1 MNKKLLTSRWLI
13 AAAACVLLFTLLVG
27 GSVWAQ
33 TATVPAAPAIASL
46 TPSDRA
52 ITVVWT
58 APASNGGSDIT
69 SYDLRHIR
77 SDAADKSDAN
87 WAVED
92 DVWSSGAL
100 QATITGL
107 TNGTVYDVQAR
118 AVNAIGNG
126 SWSVTVSGRAATV
139 PGQAGLI
146 ASYQDGGI
154 SLIYTRRGDG
164 GSPITSFDARY
175 IRADAPDLS
184 DDEWTVLLGISTRGS
199 TYVIEGLTNG
209 VAYHVQVRAVND
221 VGNGAW
227 SERKTRT
234 PLGPP
239 DPPTIGTV
247 TGSDGALAIT
257 WSAPGDD
264 GGTAVTGYNLRY
276 IRNDSS
282 DFAASRWTVVNG
294 IWTSG
299 DLEYTLSGLTNGV
312 RYRLGLQAVN
322 SEGSG
327 EWSDANDPRTG
338 IPGDPPEVPGAPTG
352 IKAYSTG
359 TTVDISWSAPADDGG
374 ADITSYDLRYIR
386 NDATDKAD
394 ANWTVRSSVWTS
406 GARRHAQTG
415 LTAGVLY
422 DFQMR
427 AVNSAGAGSWS
438 ATVNNT
444 ASTVPG
450 APAIEM
456 SEWSVGRIRVTWGAP
471 DDDGGAPVT
480 HYDLRHIRGDAAD
493 KSDANWTQKDDLT
506 GTSDTITG
514 LTNGVAYDIQVRAVN
529 RAGDGSWSAT
539 STQTPR
545 ARPGAPTDVWVGTGN
560 GQLTANWSPPA
571 AVTGATIGGY
581 RVRHIVRNAPGS
593 GLIDNWTSSGLISSE
608 SRQYDITGLENG
620 TRYWV
625 WVRAVN
631 EQGDEST
638 NGRITAWYIPGSPP
652 GGITNL
658 RRTSTQERDILI
670 DWTGPTDDGGIG
682 ISHYDIHHYPTGDPS
697 DVTETELIAD
707 DHIVGLPA
715 DHSTWVGGGALTPHV
730 EYKIMVRARNAAGGG
745 PWSSLT
751 VIPRRTP
758 VNLTI
763 DSVTPGDGSLTVS
776 WTDGGD
782 DEITA
787 YELRYTSNFYPSSDA
802 PDSSAFEY
810 VRGITGT
817 SPLEHTITGL
827 DNGVRYAIQ
836 VRGRNR
842 YGELSTDWGRW
853 RPLFRL
859 GTGAENG
866 TPRTTP
872 DAPSIGSVTPGDR
885 VLTVSWSAPAED
897 GGARVTHYKIRH
909 IRSDATDKSDGN
921 WTVDL
926 SVGSSGV
933 LRDEID
939 NLTNGVQYDVQV
951 RAANRAGDGPWSA
964 TRTGTPLTR
973 PGAPSVDSVTP
984 GDETLAVAWS
994 APASNGGRDITSYDL
1009 RYIRSDAP
1017 NKADANWTERDGIW
1031 TSGALRHVLS
1041 GLTNGVDY
1049 DVQVRAVNAVG
1060 NGAWSG
1066 TGAGKPLTTPGAPTI
1081 DSVTP
1086 GDETLT
1092 MSWSAPA
1099 DTGGSEV
1106 TGYDLRYIRSDAPS
1120 KSDANWTERDGV
1132 WSSGVLQYTVSG
1144 LTNGVRYD
1152 LQVRGVNEAGDGRW
1166 SGAISGAPQ
1175 TIPAAPTIDS
1185 VTPGDETLTV
1195 AWSAP
1200 ADTGGSTVEG
1210 YDARYIRSDAADKS
1224 DDSWTERDG
1233 IWTSGSLEYT
1243 LSGLANGVR
1252 YDVQLRA
1259 VTSAGNGPWSAPTSA
1274 TPQTAP
1280 DAPTINLI
1288 TVGDGALAVS
1298 WSAPSDNGGSAITS
1312 YDARYIRSDA
1322 ADKSD
1327 DSWTERDGIWT
1338 SGILRYTVDSL
1349 TNGVG
1354 YDVQVRAVNVAGDGS
1369 WSATASAT
1377 PQTVTDAPTVNLITP
1392 GDGAL
1397 TVSWSAPS
1405 DTGGSAIAS
1414 YDLRYIRSDAL
1425 DRADDRWTVRD
1436 GIWTSGDLEYTL
1448 SGLTNGVGYDV
1459 QVRAVND
1466 AGDGP
1471 WSASATDTPRTTP
1484 GAPTIDV
1491 VSPGNYALSI
1501 TWSAPADDGGSAITS
1516 YDLRYIRSDATD
1528 KSDDSWT
1535 VREDIWSSGPLQ
1547 YGLNEAAGFDLS
1559 GGVRYDVQVR
1569 AVNAV
1574 ADGPWSASETGTP
1587 RRPFQPVT
1595 APGAPASL
1603 VATPGDGSLSI
1614 AWSPPADDGGADVT
1628 SYDLR
1633 YILSD
1638 ATDRSDD
1645 NWTVEDDVW
1654 SSGAREYT
1662 LDGLT
1667 NGDRYD
1673 LQVRAVNEAGNGPWS
1688 VTAAGIEVGA
1698 TANVP
1703 PEFTEGDSTTR
1714 SVAENATAGADIGAP
1729 VEATDADDDVLTY
1742 TLGGADAAS
1751 FDIDASNGQLSTKS
1765 DVDAET
1771 SSEYTVEVTATDPS
1785 DATDVITVTIIVI
1798 DVSHDCAGGGAVA
1811 DAADN
1816 PGLVS
1821 DCVALLASRD
1831 KLAGSGATRSLNW
1844 ADDAPISGWYG
1855 VVLSGTPQRVTKLRL
1870 HGQNTNSDTGTAEAK
1885 LNGTVPAELGRL
1897 SELTA
1902 LYLHRNNLTGEV
1914 PGALGNLTNLEWLSL
1929 YSNDLTGGIPT
1940 ELADLS
1946 NLRRLYLNHND
1957 LTGQIPGELGTMSSL
1972 THLFLH
1978 RNNLTGTI
1986 PADRW
1991 DGLDN
1996 LVWLSLYGNDLTG
2009 GIPTELTGLAKLQ
2022 RLYLHENRNL
2032 GGTIPAELGGMSSLT
2047 HLLLLRTG
2055 LSGSIPDALGD
2066 LSNLEWL
2073 SLYNN
2078 DLSGEIPGELGSL
2091 AKLQRL
2097 YLHYNDLT
2105 GEIPSELGDLGTLTN
2120 LWLNDNDLDGDI
2132 PASLENLT
2140 NLERWRLR
2148 NNGFTGC
2155 VPAGLA
2161 EVENNDFDSLGLEV
2175 CASDDG
2181 S

>member
-1 MNKKLLTSRWLI
+1 MNKNLLTSQWLI
-13 AAAACVLLFTLLVG
+13 AAAACVLLCTLLVG

-33 TATVPAAPAIASL
+33 TATLPSAPAIESL

-126 SWSVTVSGRAATV
+126 PWSATVSGRAATV
-139 PGQAGLI
+139 PRQAGLR
-146 ASYQDGGI
+146 ATYQDGGI
-154 SLIYTRRGDG
+154 SLVYTSRGDDGDG

-184 DDEWTVLLGISTRGS
+184 DDNWTVLLGISTRGS
-199 TYVIEGLTNG
+199 HYVIEGLTNG
-209 VAYHVQVRAVND
+209 VAYHVQVRAVNV

-227 SERKTRT
+227 SERDTET

-239 DPPTIGTV
+239 DPPAIRTV

-257 WSAPGDD
+257 WSAPGND
-264 GGTAVTGYNLRY
+264 GGVAVTGYNLRH
-276 IRNDSS
+276 IRDDSS
-282 DFAASRWTVVNG
+282 DFAASRWTYVSG
-294 IWTSG
+294 IWVSG

-322 SEGSG
+322 SKGSG

-338 IPGDPPEVPGAPTG
+338 TPGDPPEVPGSPTS

-444 ASTVPG
+444 ASTPPG

-539 STQTPR
+539 LTQTPR
-545 ARPGAPTDVWVGTGN
+545 ARPGDPTDVWVGTGD

-571 AVTGATIGGY
+571 AVTGAAIGGY

-620 TRYWV
+620 TSYWV

-631 EQGDEST
+631 EQGDESA

-682 ISHYDIHHYPTGDPS
+682 ISHYDIHHHPTADPS

-751 VIPRRTP
+751 VIPRKTP

-782 DEITA
+782 DEITG
-787 YELRYTSNFYPSSDA
+787 YELRYTANFYPSSVSS
-802 PDSSAFEY
+802 DSSDFEY
-810 VRGITGT
+810 VRNITGT
-817 SPLEHTITGL
+817 SPLEYTVGGL

-842 YGELSTDWGRW
+842 YGELSSDWGRW

-859 GTGAENG
+859 GTGAKNG
-866 TPRTTP
+866 KPRTTP
-872 DAPSIGSVTPGDR
+872 DAPAIGSVTPGDQ

-897 GGARVTHYKIRH
+897 GGANITHYKIRH

-939 NLTNGVQYDVQV
+939 NLTNGVEYDVQV

-973 PGAPSVDSVTP
+973 PGAPSVDSVIP

-1060 NGAWSG
+1060 NGSWSG
-1066 TGAGKPLTTPGAPTI
+1066 TGAGKPLTTPSAPTI

-1092 MSWSAPA
+1092 VSWSAPA

-1106 TGYDLRYIRSDAPS
+1106 TGYDLRYIRSDSPS
-1120 KSDANWTERDGV
+1120 KADVNWTERDSV
-1132 WSSGVLQYTVSG
+1132 WSSGALQYTLSG
-1144 LTNGVRYD
+1144 LTNGVGYD

-1224 DDSWTERDG
+1224 DANWTERDG
-1233 IWTSGSLEYT
+1233 IWTSGDLEYT

-1298 WSAPSDNGGSAITS
+1298 WSAPTDNGGSAVTS

-1322 ADKSD
+1322 LDKADAH
-1327 DSWTERDGIWT
+1327 WTERDGIWT
-1338 SGILRYTVDSL
+1338 SGVLRYTVGSL

-1354 YDVQVRAVNVAGDGS
+1354 YDVQVRAVNVAGEGP
-1369 WSATASAT
+1369 WSATSSAT

-1397 TVSWSAPS
+1397 AVSWSAPS
-1405 DTGGSAIAS
+1405 DTGGSSITS

-1425 DRADDRWTVRD
+1425 DKADDRWTVRD

-1448 SGLTNGVGYDV
+1448 SGLTNGVEYDV

-1471 WSASATDTPRTTP
+1471 WSATAADIPRTTP
-1484 GAPTIDV
+1484 GAPAIDV

-1516 YDLRYIRSDATD
+1516 YDLRYIRSDVTD
-1528 KSDDSWT
+1528 KADDSWT
-1535 VREDIWSSGPLQ
+1535 VREDIWSSGLLQ
-1547 YGLNEAAGFDLS
+1547 YGLNESTGFNLS
-1559 GGVRYDVQVR
+1559 GGDRYDLQVR

-1587 RRPFQPVT
+1587 RKPQPTVT
-1595 APGAPASL
+1595 APSAPASL
-1603 VATPGDGSLSI
+1603 TVTPGDGSLSI
-1614 AWSPPADDGGADVT
+1614 AWSAPADDGGAAIT

-1633 YILSD
+1633 YITSGAADKSD
-1638 ATDRSDD
+1638 A
-1645 NWTVEDDVW
+1645 NWTVEEDVW
-1654 SSGAREYT
+1654 SSGELRYGLA
-1662 LDGLT
+1662 GLT
-1667 NGDRYD
+1667 NGVEYD
-1673 LQVRAVNEAGNGPWS
+1673 VQARAVNIAGDSPWS
-1688 VTAAGIEVGA
+1688 GTRTGTPSTGAVTPSNPAPVFA
-1698 TANVP
+1698 
-1703 PEFTEGDSTTR
+1703 EGTSTTR
-1714 SVAENATAGADIGAP
+1714 SVVEGAP
-1729 VEATDADDDVLTY
+1729 AGTAVGDPVAATDADNDTLNY
-1742 TLGGADAAS
+1742 TLEGDDAGS
-1751 FDIDASNGQLSTKS
+1751 FAIDAGTGQI
-1765 DVDAET
+1765 
-1771 SSEYTVEVTATDPS
+1771 TVGAGTTLDYGARSAYVVSVTATDPS
-1785 DATDVITVTIIVI
+1785 GYSAAIAVTIMVTDDDLGVIGSRYDANNDRVIDKAEVIKAINDYLFGEGDEAISKADVITLIN
-1798 DVSHDCAGGGAVA
+1798 A
-1811 DAADN
+1811 
-1816 PGLVS
+1816 
-1821 DCVALLASRD
+1821 
-1831 KLAGSGATRSLNW
+1831 
-1844 ADDAPISGWYG
+1844 
-1855 VVLSGTPQRVTKLRL
+1855 
-1870 HGQNTNSDTGTAEAK
+1870 
-1885 LNGTVPAELGRL
+1885 
-1897 SELTA
+1897 
-1902 LYLHRNNLTGEV
+1902 YL
-1914 PGALGNLTNLEWLSL
+1914 
-1929 YSNDLTGGIPT
+1929 
-1940 ELADLS
+1940 
-1946 NLRRLYLNHND
+1946 
-1957 LTGQIPGELGTMSSL
+1957 
-1972 THLFLH
+1972 
-1978 RNNLTGTI
+1978 
-1986 PADRW
+1986 
-1991 DGLDN
+1991 
-1996 LVWLSLYGNDLTG
+1996 
-2009 GIPTELTGLAKLQ
+2009 
-2022 RLYLHENRNL
+2022 
-2032 GGTIPAELGGMSSLT
+2032 
-2047 HLLLLRTG
+2047 
-2055 LSGSIPDALGD
+2055 
-2066 LSNLEWL
+2066 
-2073 SLYNN
+2073 
-2078 DLSGEIPGELGSL
+2078 
-2091 AKLQRL
+2091 
-2097 YLHYNDLT
+2097 
-2105 GEIPSELGDLGTLTN
+2105 
-2120 LWLNDNDLDGDI
+2120 
-2132 PASLENLT
+2132 
-2140 NLERWRLR
+2140 
-2148 NNGFTGC
+2148 
-2155 VPAGLA
+2155 
-2161 EVENNDFDSLGLEV
+2161 FD
-2175 CASDDG
+2175 
-2181 S
+2181 